1 MTGSGEHQR
10 IDLRI
15 QQVRLR
21 LEKEYVLGR
30 TIPPRGIADALYC
43 GERRSDGRKVFIKVM
58 RREGATWGTSSLH
71 KEMRILS
78 TVRHANIVQVLDS
91 GDEGEYAYI
100 VTEYLGGGTLSD
112 RIREGR
118 ISAREALGVISP
130 ILDGL
135 ARVHGRGYYH
145 LDIKPSNI
153 MFQRLGTPV
162 LTDFGSARP
171 SKGYVP
177 NGEGFPYTPQYA
189 SPEQM
194 LNGAVDHRSDIFSVG
209 VVIYELVTGRTPF
222 AGTSPSEMFERV
234 LYEHPTPTC
243 NLAPSV
249 SNAFSG
255 VLARAMAKNPALRQQ
270 NCRQLMEEL
279 DSAIHQEMTLPEVE
293 RTKEP
298 PHQGGLDSAESG
310 TNADSTKTTRDEEHP
325 ETTGTA
331 VTRTSGPEGENTS
344 TDPGLQPG
352 VLRHPRLVE
361 QAIGVPSP
369 SPAKRPSRE
378 PPPLP
383 RTHTCNA
390 ATADPSPRTG
400 GPTKSPE
407 VPNPPS
413 AGCES
418 GSSGGESG
426 RVRIK
431 AVTVGGKAQ
440 KSVSP
445 HEDTVLHRS
454 LSGRDAVIPIVLH
467 LLGGFGLLAI
477 NWRLARGWFYPVLF
491 IFGAVVMALAQGEQL
506 HSPSAGILTGAAIV
520 GLMGYVSSFADV
532 VMQIRKPV
540 NRGPFPG

>member
-1 MTGSGEHQR
+1 MYGEVAVAGSGEHQR

-15 QQVRLR
+15 QQVRLC

-43 GERRSDGRKVFIKVM
+43 GERRSDGRKVFIKIM

-71 KEMRILS
+71 KEMKILS

-112 RIREGR
+112 RIREGP

-177 NGEGFPYTPQYA
+177 NEGGFPYTPQYA

-249 SNAFSG
+249 SKAFSG
-255 VLARAMAKNPALRQQ
+255 VLARAMAKDPALRQQ

-279 DSAIHQEMTLPEVE
+279 DSAIHQEMMLPEVE

-298 PHQGGLDSAESG
+298 PHQGGLDSAESV
-310 TNADSTKTTRDEEHP
+310 TNADLMKTTRDEKHP
-325 ETTGTA
+325 ETTDTA
-331 VTRTSGPEGENTS
+331 VTGTSGPEGENTS
-344 TDPGLQPG
+344 TDPRPQLGIQ
-352 VLRHPRLVE
+352 RHPPLEE
-361 QAIGVPSP
+361 QTIGGTSQVL
-369 SPAKRPSRE
+369 AERPSRE

-383 RTHTCNA
+383 KTHTPNA
-390 ATADPSPRTG
+390 AVARPSVGTG
-400 GPTKSPE
+400 RPAESSE
-407 VPNPPS
+407 VPNPPIS
-413 AGCES
+413 D
-418 GSSGGESG
+418 GESG

-445 HEDTVLHRS
+445 RADTVLRRS
-454 LSGRDAVIPIVLH
+454 LLRRDSVIPIVLH

-491 IFGAVVMALAQGEQL
+491 IYGAVVMALAQGEQL
-506 HSPSAGILTGAAIV
+506 HSPSAGILTGVAIAA
-520 GLMGYVSSFADV
+520 LMGYVSSFADV